1 MLNDLFF
8 DDIYFVC
15 ARVYVCV
22 YACDCVCV
30 CEHMSVVLVQLSS
43 RLRDSC
49 DTGIIITNAELMF
62 VWM

>member
-1 MLNDLFF
+1 MLNDFF
-8 DDIYFVC
+8 LMIFTLCVCACMFVC
-15 ARVYVCV
+15 MRVI
-22 YACDCVCV
+22 VCV

>member
-1 MLNDLFF
+1 MLNDFF
-8 DDIYFVC
+8 LMIFTLCVCVCMFVC
-15 ARVYVCV
+15 MRVI
-22 YACDCVCV
+22 VCV

-49 DTGIIITNAELMF
+49 DTGIIITNAKLMF